1 MRGVICLT
9 DILMVRL
16 GGAGFWP
23 AKGFR
28 ACAYVG
34 LRLDFM
40 YQVSQE
46 PFIVVQNVCLPLNVM
61 EAAVAEDLQNTETRS
76 SISKLGKYRTNGT

>member
-1 MRGVICLT
+1 
-9 DILMVRL
+9 
-16 GGAGFWP
+16 
-23 AKGFR
+23 
-28 ACAYVG
+28 
-34 LRLDFM
+34 M